1 MQMQE
6 TDQRLL
12 DELAK
17 RRIERAIRRKALF
30 DIASA
35 AHLASHKM
43 EEFGASG
50 MLKVRLRNIVKS
62 FDAFVK
68 EFEQYSKRLAKAD
81 TTPNAPDAEAIIDA
95 MHTAGALL
103 YEVARWQA
111 FLTPENAEQL
121 SKIIE
126 REATRMIEDQ
136 KKQNQ

>member
-1 MQMQE
+1 MQE

-50 MLKVRLRNIVKS
+50 MLKVRLRNMVKS
-62 FDAFVK
+62 FDSFVR

-81 TTPNAPDAEAIIDA
+81 TTPNAPSANEIIDA